1 MNKIFSRL
9 IVLAICLLSG
19 SMAKGD
25 NLFKTLLGKTDS
37 EVQEH
42 MNNLWEHFFTPGDLS
57 NYEADGQRSGSA

>member
-25 NLFKTLLGKTDS
+25 NLFKTLLGKTDN
-37 EVQEH
+37 EGQEH
-42 MNNLWEHFFTPGDLS
+42 MNN
-57 NYEADGQRSGSA
+57 